1 MTTLV
6 IVNSNELLRLGLRT
20 AMETAEDIDVIGE
33 FAPHESVVDRV
44 VDLGPD
50 ILLIESGWPT
60 LEVQVVCGKI
70 LHALPSTVIVMTTA
84 TGSDEEI
91 LAARAAGAS
100 VCVPGT
106 VSASELVQS
115 IRTVLDGG
123 ARLDRKRASA
133 GLRGAGGNRS
143 ESKLDLLTDRELEI
157 LSLVGAG
164 YRNDEI
170 GRALNLATGTV
181 RNNITRIRSKLDIH
195 YRPQLVRFAGEQGLR
210 YDPERALVS
219 RRSPPA

>member
-1 MTTLV
+1 M
-6 IVNSNELLRLGLRT
+6 
-20 AMETAEDIDVIGE
+20 
-33 FAPHESVVDRV
+33 

-84 TGSDEEI
+84 TGSDKEL
-91 LAARAAGAS
+91 LAARTAGAS
-100 VCVPGT
+100 ACVPGT

-115 IRTVLDGG
+115 IRTALDGG
-123 ARLDRKRASA
+123 TRLDRKQETA
-133 GLRGAGGNRS
+133 GLRDAGRDRS

-181 RNNITRIRSKLDIH
+181 RNNITRIRNKLGIH
-195 YRPQLVRFAGEQGLR
+195 YRPKIVRFAGEQGLM
-210 YDPERALVS
+210 YDPEKALMS
-219 RRSPPA
+219 RRSPRT